1 MIKIKK
7 LPKMYNKDTKFNV
20 RAWFFLY
27 FTCYIHVSYF
37 RIRYFLLYDIIITAW
52 PQRKH
57 RETVYNH
64 RVWSFSVCPAP
75 PVNDLI

>member
-27 FTCYIHVSYF
+27 FRDQIKIKKWKNYVKN
-37 RIRYFLLYDIIITAW
+37 L
-52 PQRKH
+52 
-57 RETVYNH
+57 N
-64 RVWSFSVCPAP
+64 
-75 PVNDLI
+75 